1 MFNYK
6 IVLIGDFGTGKTSLI
21 RRYVDNSFSED
32 YISSIGVSI
41 SKKNISMTFDNQE
54 YDSNMM
60 IWDIEGKT
68 DFKPILSHYLS
79 GANNKKKYN
88 RFNKRSSRPL

>member
-1 MFNYK
+1 
-6 IVLIGDFGTGKTSLI
+6 
-21 RRYVDNSFSED
+21 
-32 YISSIGVSI
+32 
-41 SKKNISMTFDNQE
+41 MTFDNQE